1 MSTTWRKRFY
11 DTGAEFST
19 SQAGLQELTD
29 TGHALS
35 IAQQTAE
42 ALARLV
48 EELEDQGRL
57 DTAQVQ
63 HVLNLYGYVTSA
75 DAE

>member
-1 MSTTWRKRFY
+1 MSTVWRKRFY
-11 DTGAEFST
+11 DAGAEFST

-48 EELEDQGRL
+48 EELEDEGRL
-57 DTAQVQ
+57 DTTQVQ
-63 HVLNLYGYVTSA
+63 RVLGLYNYVSAA

>member
-1 MSTTWRKRFY
+1 MSTVWRRRFY

-29 TGHALS
+29 TGDALS
-35 IAQQTAE
+35 IARQTAE

-48 EELEDQGRL
+48 EELEDEGRL

-63 HVLNLYGYVTSA
+63 RVLGLYNYVTSF